1 VTLSIDKIKKDLRK
15 VQTRIKIVKLLLE
28 KSKRELEE
36 LQQAL
41 DKGDE
46 TWLLY
51 LIKNFGKLNVITQ
64 LEYGALTY
72 EEFLDEMVRL
82 GWDQQDVKELLEE
95 EDEWLQRDRKNFI

>member
-1 VTLSIDKIKKDLRK
+1 MTTSIDKIKKDLRK

-46 TWLLY
+46 T
-51 LIKNFGKLNVITQ
+51 
-64 LEYGALTY
+64 
-72 EEFLDEMVRL
+72 
-82 GWDQQDVKELLEE
+82 
-95 EDEWLQRDRKNFI
+95 

>member
-1 VTLSIDKIKKDLRK
+1 MTLSIDKIKKDLRK

-46 TWLLY
+46 T
-51 LIKNFGKLNVITQ
+51 
-64 LEYGALTY
+64 
-72 EEFLDEMVRL
+72 
-82 GWDQQDVKELLEE
+82 
-95 EDEWLQRDRKNFI
+95 

>member
-41 DKGDE
+41 DKGE
-46 TWLLY
+46 
-51 LIKNFGKLNVITQ
+51 
-64 LEYGALTY
+64 
-72 EEFLDEMVRL
+72 
-82 GWDQQDVKELLEE
+82 
-95 EDEWLQRDRKNFI
+95 